1 MHRRSILVAMA
12 FVLTAVLPVGASA
25 ATAPGAPGLISVP
38 YRSPAIFSWTPA
50 EDILNT
56 SQTVYRA
63 PGQCASP
70 LATGQAVAIY
80 GPTTNTHHAVPGDGA
95 FCFYVQAADLAGGT
109 AAGPGISLTID
120 TTPPTSTVAVTGQV
134 DGVVRGTVTINRTS
148 GDATSGVAT
157 EVRRV
162 GAVGDC
168 DEGRAVTRSWNTTT
182 LPDGAYDV
190 CNIVTDR
197 AGLVTQATVTVTVTN
212 AVPVVPT
219 PTPIPSP
226 TPSEPIAAPAAAG
239 AATPVATPAAGTTTD
254 KTAPGKPSKLA
265 VVQPRARMPK
275 GKVPLTL
282 RWVNPKATDL
292 ARVVA
297 VLNLKHRPASRT
309 DGKVI
314 FSGLRTSAAFKLQAG
329 TRGHV
334 ALFAIDRSGNVSK
347 PALRTVSLAS
357 LIPLRPLTGTT
368 VVTAPRLSWTA
379 TEGTAYYN
387 VQIFRNGRRI
397 LTDWPAHASFK
408 LPTALL
414 EPGTY
419 TWFVWP
425 ALKGKGS
432 AATFGE
438 LIGRATFTYDG

>member
-1 MHRRSILVAMA
+1 MA
-12 FVLTAVLPVGASA
+12 IALAAGLPAGASA
-25 ATAPGAPGLISVP
+25 ATAPACTGAHLGAH
-38 YRSPAIFSWTPA
+38 RSPAVFSWTPA
-50 EDILNT
+50 EDILNI
-56 SQTVYRA
+56 SQTVFRA
-63 PGQCASP
+63 PGLCASP
-70 LATGQAVAIY
+70 LATGQAVAVY
-80 GPTTNTHHAVPGDGA
+80 GPTTNTHYAVPGDGA
-95 FCFYVQAADLAGGT
+95 YCFYVQAADLAGGT
-109 AAGPGISLTID
+109 AAGPGISLTVD

-168 DEGRAVTRSWNTTT
+168 DEGRAVPRSWNTTT
-182 LPDGAYDV
+182 LPDGRYDV

-226 TPSEPIAAPAAAG
+226 IPSEPAAAPTAGAAAPAV
-239 AATPVATPAAGTTTD
+239 TPTAGTTTD

-265 VVQPRARMPK
+265 VVQPRARTPK

-282 RWVNPKATDL
+282 RWVNPKATTSR
-292 ARVVA
+292 ASSRCSTSSTS
-297 VLNLKHRPASRT
+297 RRSRT
-309 DGKVI
+309 DGRVI

-334 ALFAIDRSGNVSK
+334 ALFAIDSSGNVSK

-357 LIPLRPLTGTT
+357 LIPLRPLTGST
-368 VVTAPRLSWTA
+368 VVTAPRLTWTA
-379 TEGTAYYN
+379 TVGTAYYN
-387 VQIFRNGRRI
+387 VQIFRDGKRV
-397 LTDWPAHASFK
+397 LTDWPAQASFK

-438 LIGRATFTYDG
+438 LIGRATFKYDG